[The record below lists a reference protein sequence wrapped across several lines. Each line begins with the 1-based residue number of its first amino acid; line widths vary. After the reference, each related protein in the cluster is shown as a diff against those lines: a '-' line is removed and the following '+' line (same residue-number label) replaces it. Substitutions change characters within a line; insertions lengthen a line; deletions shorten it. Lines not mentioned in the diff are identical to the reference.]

1 MPQQKTTAASAHHPD
16 QVLANANLSE
26 VLAHHTVDPASL
38 RRGQMVQVRQSLW
51 VALTGTSI
59 VCLVFAALQ
68 FGRGFDDWLWLWLAM
83 GACTAALRAGLW
95 WRYRGPVL
103 DSATDTQ
110 VRLFL
115 RLTILAA
122 HLAGW
127 MFAVAWL
134 GMPEHLDTFDW
145 VALLA
150 ANLALLFGGLFAYGS
165 CLPAFLA
172 FAMPS
177 IGSAIVGLWSLN
189 ISHREIAGSTLAL
202 GMVLIVSTLFA
213 WRSDRAFRINHGLRQ
228 RVMRLFEEVTQK
240 KDEAVSA
247 TLAKSRFLASVSHDL
262 RQPLHAINLY
272 LSSLSTSHERM
283 LAKPEEPEH
292 ARAVQAGLASLR
304 ESALYLN
311 SMFESLLDIS
321 RLDAGT
327 VAVDVRPVS
336 LVKLIGQLESDYQKL
351 AQTEGLTFDVRLPS
365 QFKLMEVQTD
375 PALLE
380 RLLRN
385 LIVNAFR
392 YTEKGGVRLSVVAR
406 GRMLDFRVVDTG
418 PGIERGMR
426 RRIFEEFF
434 QVPGSQAKV
443 QRQAH
448 TGRGIGLGL
457 AISARLADKLG
468 THIRLTSLPGH
479 GSVFALRQPMRL
491 ALRAPVESGSGL
503 GQGAGGPFPA
513 GTFLVVIDDDLEIRR
528 SSQLMLEQM
537 GAEVFSA
544 DSGAN
549 AIGPLGRMGRL
560 PSVILCDYRLTE
572 ENGLDVIQALR
583 DEFNEDI
590 PAILITG
597 DTSPEHVTEFR
608 EAGVNVLHK
617 PIPGDVLLAAI
628 HQELARVSPQLP

>member
-1 MPQQKTTAASAHHPD
+1 VMK
-16 QVLANANLSE
+16 L
-26 VLAHHTVDPASL
+26 
-38 RRGQMVQVRQSLW
+38 
-51 VALTGTSI
+51 
-59 VCLVFAALQ
+59 
-68 FGRGFDDWLWLWLAM
+68 FD
-83 GACTAALRAGLW
+83 
-95 WRYRGPVL
+95 
-103 DSATDTQ
+103 
-110 VRLFL
+110 
-115 RLTILAA
+115 
-122 HLAGW
+122 
-127 MFAVAWL
+127 
-134 GMPEHLDTFDW
+134 
-145 VALLA
+145 
-150 ANLALLFGGLFAYGS
+150 
-165 CLPAFLA
+165 
-172 FAMPS
+172 
-177 IGSAIVGLWSLN
+177 
-189 ISHREIAGSTLAL
+189 
-202 GMVLIVSTLFA
+202 
-213 WRSDRAFRINHGLRQ
+213 
-228 RVMRLFEEVTQK
+228 EVTQK
-240 KDEAVSA
+240 KDEAISA

-283 LAKPEEPEH
+283 LARPDEPEH
-292 ARAVQAGLASLR
+292 ALAVQSGLSSLR

-327 VAVDVRPVS
+327 VAVNIRPVS

-351 AQTEGLTFDVRLPS
+351 AQTEGLSFEVKLPA

-392 YTEKGGVRLSVVAR
+392 YTEKGGVRLSVVTR
-406 GRMLDFRVVDTG
+406 GRMMDFRVVDTG

-426 RRIFEEFF
+426 TRIFEEFF

-443 QRQAH
+443 QRQTH

-457 AISARLADKLG
+457 SISARLADKLG
-468 THIRLTSLPGH
+468 TQIRLTSLPRR

-491 ALRAPVESGSGL
+491 ALRAPTDQNAAPTPGSG
-503 GQGAGGPFPA
+503 GPYPP
-513 GTFLVVIDDDLEIRR
+513 GTFIVVIDDDLEIRR

-608 EAGVNVLHK
+608 EVGVNVLHK
-617 PIPGDVLLAAI
+617 PIPGDVLLTAI
-628 HQELARVSPQLP
+628 HRELARVSPPAP